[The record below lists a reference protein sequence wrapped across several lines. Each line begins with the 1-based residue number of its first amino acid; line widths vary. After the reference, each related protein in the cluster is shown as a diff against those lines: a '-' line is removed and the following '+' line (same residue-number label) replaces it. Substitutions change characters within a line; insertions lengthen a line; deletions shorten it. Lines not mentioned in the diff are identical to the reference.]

1 MEGFKKGPKIACFK
15 EGGSTGYKSRKE
27 HSETK
32 EMSEDIKQDKAIVKK
47 AFTMHDKQK
56 HEGKTDLSKL
66 CGGGRAKTGGK
77 VKRYAG
83 GKAVMGP
90 GRQMGPMGQA
100 KEAAPLGVGQPSG
113 AMGVAAPGRKFQ
125 PGRSPEPRVG
135 YCGGGM
141 AKKKGKY
148 CLSNLKHNKVQ
159 CTLQPL
165 VNQL

>member
-47 AFTMHDKQK
+47 AFTMHDEQK

-77 VKRYAG
+77 VKRYQAG
-83 GKAVMGP
+83 GKAA
-90 GRQMGPMGQA
+90 MGPMGQA
-100 KEAAPLGVGQPSG
+100 KTSPLGVGQPSG

-125 PGRSPEPRVG
+125 PGRTPEPRVG

-141 AKKKGKY
+141 AKKKGK
-148 CLSNLKHNKVQ
+148 
-159 CTLQPL
+159 
-165 VNQL
+165 